1 MKDKG
6 FELLQRAIDLDP
18 GNPRWK
24 EALESAKAEPERQ
37 RNYRQMTNTAT
48 APSDARR
55 IGGAVAEANLVTRV
69 EPQYPPLALVARIQ
83 GSVEFTVTIGADG
96 HVQNIQLV
104 RGHPLLVTA
113 ALEAVRQWV
122 YRPTL
127 LNGQAVP
134 VVTDVLVPF
143 RLPQ

>member
-18 GNPRWK
+18 GNPRWQ
-24 EALESAKAEPERQ
+24 EALESAKAEPVRQ
-37 RNYRQMTNTAT
+37 QNYSQMTSTPPV
-48 APSDARR
+48 PSGAVR
-55 IGGAVAEANLVTRV
+55 IGGAVAEANLLTRV
-69 EPQYPPLALVARIQ
+69 EPQYPPLALAARVQ
-83 GSVEFTVTIGADG
+83 GAIEFSVTIGADG

-104 RGHPLLVTA
+104 RGHPLLVNA
-113 ALEAVRQWV
+113 ALTAVRQWV
-122 YRPTL
+122 YRPTF
-127 LNGQAVP
+127 LNGQVVP